1 MGLFLETVIIPGC
14 KEAEARSIVK
24 AVEEAYSNQENDEAA
39 YQITELYADQCQ
51 YREYANGVSILIN
64 EECIGYDDLAEAIS
78 SDYGKV
84 VMLLYIYDGDFWAY
98 ALFDNGELV
107 DKFNPQPD
115 YFEEVS
121 EEVIEASKGNADV
134 IAKYFH
140 VERAD
145 IEKYLVRW
153 KDDLGDMEDTAY
165 DDDEFGYGEWQM
177 ADFMRKL
184 GYPYEFEEA

>member
-1 MGLFLETVIIPGC
+1 METVIIPGC

-107 DKFNPQPD
+107 DKFNPQPG

-153 KDDLGDMEDTAY
+153 EDDLGDMEDIAY

>member
-153 KDDLGDMEDTAY
+153 EDDLGDMEDTAY
-165 DDDEFGYGEWQM
+165 DDEFGYGEWQM